1 MLKMAPL
8 IWRQCT
14 LNNGY
19 FKALFLLL
27 LVANLDLTGF
37 GIIY

>member
-27 LVANLDLTGF
+27 LEKKGNYVSG
-37 GIIY
+37 

>member
-1 MLKMAPL
+1 MSKMAPL
-8 IWRQCT
+8 IWCQCT

-27 LVANLDLTGF
+27 LEKKENYVLG
-37 GIIY
+37 